1 MTEEVLGSDLKLS
14 KASVDEFSE
23 FRDLQTTAKGDL
35 DVVSGNYNLGQA
47 IFNRLSTRLG
57 ELSEFGHPGYGSRLY
72 ELIGEPNNERT
83 REIMKIIVREC
94 LKQEPRIKEISD
106 IDVRERSRDSADVS
120 ITVIL
125 IESEIALNVVFP
137 FYLEVV

>member
-14 KASVDEFSE
+14 RTKFDELSE
-23 FRDLQTTAKGDL
+23 FRDLQATAKGDF
-35 DVVSGNYNLGQA
+35 DVISGNYNLGQA
-47 IFNRLSTRLG
+47 IFNRLSTRQG
-57 ELSEFGHPGYGSRLY
+57 ELEEFGHPVYGSRLF

-83 REIMKIIVREC
+83 HEIMKIITREC
-94 LKQEPRIKEISD
+94 LKQEPRVKEISD
-106 IDVRERSRDSADVS
+106 IDVRERSRDSVDIK
-120 ITVIL
+120 ITVIP

>member
-14 KASVDEFSE
+14 KVSVDEFSE

-35 DVVSGNYNLGQA
+35 GVVSGNYNLGQA
-47 IFNRLSTRLG
+47 IFNRLSTRRG
-57 ELSEFGHPGYGSRLY
+57 ELAEFGHPGYGSKLY

-94 LKQEPRIKEISD
+94 LKQEPRIKDISD
-106 IDVRERSRDSADVS
+106 IDVRERSRDSVNVS
-120 ITVIL
+120 ITVIP